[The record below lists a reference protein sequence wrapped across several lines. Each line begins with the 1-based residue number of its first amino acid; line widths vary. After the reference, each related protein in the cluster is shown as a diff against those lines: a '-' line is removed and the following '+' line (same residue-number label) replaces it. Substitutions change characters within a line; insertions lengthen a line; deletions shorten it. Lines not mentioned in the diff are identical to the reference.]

1 MNDVNFVPNE
11 GNSGC
16 YRFSCHLRRKERK
29 TCGSN
34 LTFFSG
40 KYFSCFPNNRFL
52 CSDIF
57 AYLMAVI
64 LFSFF

>member
-16 YRFSCHLRRKERK
+16 YRFSCHLRRKGRK

-34 LTFFSG
+34 LTFFKG
-40 KYFSCFPNNRFL
+40 N
-52 CSDIF
+52 IF
-57 AYLMAVI
+57 HVSQITDFCVLTFMPV
-64 LFSFF
+64 